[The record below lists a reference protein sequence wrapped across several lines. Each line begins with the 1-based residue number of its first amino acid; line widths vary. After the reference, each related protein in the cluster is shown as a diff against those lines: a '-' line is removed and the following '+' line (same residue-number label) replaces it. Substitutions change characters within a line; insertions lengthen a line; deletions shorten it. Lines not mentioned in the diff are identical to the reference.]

1 MEDIISQF
9 ENQEETALRA
19 KEAKEAEY
27 VKSKTEAEEIRRTA
41 METCRET
48 KKRER
53 AKEKDSEEE
62 EASSS
67 SGAPRSAR
75 KRRSSV
81 MEYLLKTT
89 ENDKEIK
96 QQELEIKRMEVQVHK
111 QELEAQLKRDES
123 MLQAIMALAK
133 ND

>member
-27 VKSKTEAEEIRRTA
+27 LKSKTEAEEIRRTA

-53 AKEKDSEEE
+53 AKEKDSDEQ

-89 ENDKEIK
+89 E
-96 QQELEIKRMEVQVHK
+96 
-111 QELEAQLKRDES
+111 
-123 MLQAIMALAK
+123 
-133 ND
+133 

>member
-1 MEDIISQF
+1 MW
-9 ENQEETALRA
+9 A

-27 VKSKTEAEEIRRTA
+27 LKSKTEAEEIRRTA

-53 AKEKDSEEE
+53 AKEKDSDEEE
-62 EASSS
+62 PSSS

-89 ENDKEIK
+89 ESDKEIK
-96 QQELEIKRMEVQVHK
+96 QQELEIKRMEIQVRK
-111 QELEAQLKRDES
+111 QELEAQKKRDKS

>member
-19 KEAKEAEY
+19 KGAKEAEY
-27 VKSKTEAEEIRRTA
+27 LKSKTEEEIRQTA

-53 AKEKDSEEE
+53 AKEKDSDEE

-67 SGAPRSAR
+67 SGTPRPAR
-75 KRRSSV
+75 KR
-81 MEYLLKTT
+81 
-89 ENDKEIK
+89 
-96 QQELEIKRMEVQVHK
+96 
-111 QELEAQLKRDES
+111 
-123 MLQAIMALAK
+123 
-133 ND
+133 